1 MAYQEAR
8 DRKRIS
14 IKAALRERLAA
25 VTGAAAEA
33 TVISLAQAAFR
44 AYVASLPC
52 RTGITQ
58 FNAQIALQ
66 GWPGEVTGVVL
77 HSAKSGAPI
86 LEHNEIDF
94 TRIRKQMKKGDPI
107 IIDDYRVAAARRK
120 SLVNV
125 ESVQVAVNI
134 KRGFAKRMAQS
145 VKAGSKSKIKNL
157 RITMWTHRMA
167 YDEPVSAA
175 VLAFVGMGNF
185 SLTPFPENMSGSTPW
200 AQRTTPV
207 TGSDFATL
215 FARFKVSPDASYF
228 NSALNMSAK

>member
-1 MAYQEAR
+1 MAYQETR

-14 IKAALRERLAA
+14 LKAALRERLAA

-52 RTGITQ
+52 RTGLTQ

-77 HSAKSGAPI
+77 HSSKSGAPI
-86 LEHNEIDF
+86 LEHKDIDF
-94 TRIRKQMKKGDPI
+94 KRIRKQMKNGDAI
-107 IIDDYRVAAARRK
+107 IIDDYRVSEARRK
-120 SLVNV
+120 SSVNAEAV
-125 ESVQVAVNI
+125 AVAVNI
-134 KRGFAKRMAQS
+134 KKGFAKRMAQS
-145 VKAGSKSKIKNL
+145 VKSGSKSKIKNL

-175 VLAFVGMGNF
+175 ILSFVGMGNF
-185 SLTPFPENMSGSTPW
+185 SLTPFPENTVGSTPW
-200 AQRTTPV
+200 AQKTTPV
-207 TGSDFATL
+207 TGGDFATL
-215 FARFKVSPDASYF
+215 FARFKVSPDATYF
-228 NSALNMSAK
+228 NNAIKMSTP